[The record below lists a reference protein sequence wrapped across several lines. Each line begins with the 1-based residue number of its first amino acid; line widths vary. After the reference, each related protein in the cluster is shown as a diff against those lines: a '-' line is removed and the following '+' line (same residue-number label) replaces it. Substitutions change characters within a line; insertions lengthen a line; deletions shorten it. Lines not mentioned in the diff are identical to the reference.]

1 MSHELVFVTANAHKL
16 EEVQLLTGNNFNL
29 KGLAD
34 LDFHDDIAETGL
46 TFQEN
51 ASIKSN
57 HIYSRFKKNC
67 FADDSGLEVDAL
79 NGEPGIW
86 SARYSGSRDTNKN
99 LQLVLNK
106 LTGITNRKARFRCV
120 ISLILNGIEY
130 FFEGTIEG
138 TILTQ
143 PAGLAGFGY
152 DPVFRPDGYRESF
165 AEMPL
170 VEKNRISHRGK
181 AISKLV
187 EFLNSQS
194 F

>member
-34 LDFHDDIAETGL
+34 LDFHDDISETGL

-99 LQLVLNK
+99 LHLVLNR
-106 LTGITNRKARFRCV
+106 LTGVTNRKARFRCV

-143 PAGLAGFGY
+143 PTGLAGFGY

-187 EFLNSQS
+187 EFLNTQS

>member
-1 MSHELVFVTANAHKL
+1 MHHELVFVTANTHKL
-16 EEVQLLTGNNFNL
+16 EEVQLLVGDNFSL
-29 KGLAD
+29 KGLSD

-46 TFQEN
+46 TFKEN
-51 ASIKSN
+51 ASIKSR
-57 HIYSRFKKNC
+57 HIYNLYKKDC
-67 FADDSGLEVDAL
+67 FADDSGLEVDAI
-79 NGEPGIW
+79 NGEPGIY
-86 SARYSGSRDTNKN
+86 SARYSGSRDTNEN
-99 LQLVLNK
+99 LHLVLNK
-106 LTGITNRKARFRCV
+106 LSEITNRKARFRCV
-120 ISLILNGIEY
+120 ISLILKGTEY

-143 PAGLAGFGY
+143 PEGIAGFGY
-152 DPVFRPDGYRESF
+152 DPIFRPDGYQESF

-170 VEKNRISHRGK
+170 LEKNRISHRGQ

>member
-16 EEVQLLTGNNFNL
+16 EEVQLLAGNNFNL

-34 LDFHDDIAETGL
+34 LDFKDDIAETGL
-46 TFQEN
+46 TFKEN

-57 HIYSRFKKNC
+57 HIYSRYKRSC

-79 NGEPGIW
+79 NGEPGIY
-86 SARYSGSRDTNKN
+86 SARYSGSRDTGKN
-99 LQLVLNK
+99 LHLVLDK
-106 LTGITNRKARFRCV
+106 LAGISNRKARFRCV
-120 ISLILNGIEY
+120 ISLILNGMEY

-138 TILTQ
+138 TILKQ
-143 PAGLAGFGY
+143 PEGLAGFGY
-152 DPVFRPDGYRESF
+152 DPIFRPDGYQESF

-170 VEKNRISHRGK
+170 VDKNRISHRGK

-187 EFLNSQS
+187 EFLNSKS